1 MKFNF
6 LIVIIL
12 GLIIISCHPNSF
24 VDDVINANTE
34 WKLRDVK
41 LPAESIKDNGSTYLA
56 VHSQV
61 YSKNAHTMVGL
72 TVTVSMR
79 NTSRTDT
86 AYILKANSYD
96 THGKMIRS
104 YINNTIY
111 ILPMETLEI
120 VIPELDT
127 EGGAG
132 GNFVFDWAIS
142 NPTFQPIFDAVMI
155 STLGQQGLSFS
166 TQGIRIQ

>member
-1 MKFNF
+1 MKSNLLLVFSVF
-6 LIVIIL
+6 LFMS
-12 GLIIISCHPNSF
+12 SCQTNTAG
-24 VDDVINANTE
+24 DDEINANTE

-41 LPAESIKDNGSTYLA
+41 LPAEKIKDKGCTYLA

-79 NTSRTDT
+79 NTSSTDT
-86 AYILKANSYD
+86 TYILKANSYD
-96 THGKMIRS
+96 THGKMIHS
-104 YINNTIY
+104 YINKIIY
-111 ILPMETLEI
+111 VLPMETLEI
-120 VIPELDT
+120 VIPELDV

-142 NPTFQPIFDAVMI
+142 NANFQPIFDAVMI

-166 TQGIRIQ
+166 TQGVRIE